1 MAYIKS
7 ELELYLS
14 NKFNNEDKDLIII
27 LLFVNIIGI
36 IGIFITLNS
45 KILSTILIIILLLGN
60 IVLFYKLNKRSK
72 IRNIE
77 KNKLRSD
84 TINTL
89 ERILAESIDYHN
101 IQKEDEE
108 EYHKLINFLNNIEVR
123 NYLNSNNERN
133 INIGE

>member
-1 MAYIKS
+1 MTYIKS

-84 TINTL
+84 TINAL